1 MTTFKDKLS
10 RKASP
15 ALAPLAPFAPVCL
28 RAAVIT
34 GAVGLTVGSA
44 IFAKERGGAPAPLA
58 AVETL
63 GATVALE
70 TARPAR
76 GATLAISEPE
86 LATFDFQD
94 PDAARIITDTELR
107 WFNGR
112 PIRPARTVMFKV
124 TGYSP
129 DARSCGEFADGQT
142 ATLHSVD
149 TNGGNL
155 VAADTRV
162 LPFGSMLSIPGYAS
176 DSVVP
181 VLDRGGAIK
190 GQRLDL
196 LFPTHEAAIH
206 WGVKTIPVTIWE
218 YADGLPP
225 DDPRQLRG

>member
-1 MTTFKDKLS
+1 MMS
-10 RKASP
+10 RKAF
-15 ALAPLAPFAPVCL
+15 APLAPCAPIAL
-28 RAAVIT
+28 RAAV
-34 GAVGLTVGSA
+34 GAGALALTVGSA

-63 GATVALE
+63 GHATA
-70 TARPAR
+70 AGDAPRA
-76 GATLAISEPE
+76 ATLAISEPRIAE
-86 LATFDFQD
+86 RIDAPN
-94 PDAARIITDTELR
+94 PDAGRIVTDTELR

-129 DARSCGEFADGQT
+129 DAKSCGEFADGQT
-142 ATLHSVD
+142 ATLHSVQ
-149 TNGGNL
+149 TNAMRM

-162 LPFGSMLSIPGYAS
+162 LPFGSMLSIPGYAG
-176 DSVVP
+176 DTIVP

-196 LFPTHEAAIH
+196 MFPTHEQAIQ
-206 WGVKTIPVTIWE
+206 WGVKTIPVTIWQ

-225 DDPRQLRG
+225 DDPRDLRG